1 MGSMYMGVPADT
13 LRAAEDGI
21 RKMLNQAFEGRVV
34 FGPVKVESTA
44 DHYGEDNLNIVVVY
58 DGDHDRLDP
67 DKLNKVS
74 TELASVLSVMGF
86 RNMPTESYIHK
97 NEYDEWLVLQAQS
110 PWEPDTD

>member
-1 MGSMYMGVPADT
+1 MGVPADT
-13 LRAAEDGI
+13 LKAAEDGI
-21 RKMLNQAFEGRVV
+21 TKMLNQAFEGSVV

-74 TELASVLSVMGF
+74 TELAWMLEALGF
-86 RNMPTESYIHK
+86 RNIPTESYIDR
-97 NEYDEWLVLQAQS
+97 NEYDEWLALQSQS
-110 PWEPDTD
+110 PWEQEVD